1 MKTLI
6 ILVIAFLVALGGG
19 IWGFVSVAQEK
30 PANGVLALIL
40 FIIGTIFFVTATES
54 LKYDNEVLKSYEFP
68 ASAYKVETRV
78 KEEVTYSVRDG
89 VVVENKAVDT
99 LYVITGVE
107 PIMFRGEKQ
116 RGKELLEV
124 KTYYLAK

>member
-1 MKTLI
+1 MKTVI

-30 PANGVLALIL
+30 PANAVLAFIL
-40 FIIGTIFFVTATES
+40 FVIGIIFFVTATDS

-68 ASAYKVETRV
+68 ASAYKIETRV
-78 KEEVTYSVRDG
+78 KEEVTYSTRDG
-89 VVVENKAVDT
+89 AVVENKVIDT

-107 PIMFRGEKQ
+107 PIIFRGEKQ